1 MSFDKLFTTLI
12 FSRCIFNMSKGPME
26 YEVYF
31 SLLLVFLHDGSEIAK
46 VNSGMHSDLDAFYKS
61 GRHYYYTTP

>member
-1 MSFDKLFTTLI
+1 
-12 FSRCIFNMSKGPME
+12 ME